1 MVSSKEVPDFFE
13 SFQRRNTTTVEPVGD
28 SVRGDSIEPSQFVN
42 GDSLLGHLGSD
53 YLDQFSVGLEQHILV
68 ILDVLFRMAKKRHRC
83 VLHTF
88 IAPLAIAW

>member
-1 MVSSKEVPDFFE
+1 M
-13 SFQRRNTTTVEPVGD
+13 
-28 SVRGDSIEPSQFVN
+28 N